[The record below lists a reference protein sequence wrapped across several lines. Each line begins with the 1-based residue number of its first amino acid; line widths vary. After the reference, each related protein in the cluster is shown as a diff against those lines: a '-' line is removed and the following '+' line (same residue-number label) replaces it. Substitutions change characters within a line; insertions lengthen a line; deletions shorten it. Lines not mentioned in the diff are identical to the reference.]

1 MPALPF
7 YSLIGI
13 VLFFQL
19 LIPVGAHADETA
31 NTYRVAA
38 GQLSEAS
45 RVSAPTRDPRTGAP
59 DVSPMTSPTGDAL
72 LTLTQ
77 AESLAQAH
85 APWLAHHRTNAN
97 AAAER
102 VVYAGQ
108 LPDPQL
114 VFGAVNV
121 PTDNWSLDQ
130 EDMTMVAVGVRQSFP
145 PGDTLALRS
154 RRAEKELTREEAKIE
169 AERRLLV
176 KQIRQAW
183 LELYFQEESLRRL
196 LESRRLQ
203 NLQLE
208 AAQGRYRAAADMQ
221 QVLIRARQ
229 AVARINEREPMLKAQ
244 VARTRAQ
251 LGRWI
256 GAAAALPLPAALPV
270 LPTPAAAFDPAH
282 HPEWLASE
290 ATFDAARL
298 DVDMARQDYKPAWM
312 VDLSYGLRR
321 PMPDGTERSNMAT
334 AMVTLDMPLFP
345 GKRQDRR
352 LAEKQAMEN
361 GARFEIEDKRR
372 ELEAMYQSA
381 RADYAAL
388 AESAQIFEEQLLPAM
403 RRETQVTIAGFA
415 RDQSD
420 FRDAQLKV
428 IDSEL
433 EYTRVRVDLAK
444 TQAELLYLTG
454 E

>member
-1 MPALPF
+1 MPAFRF
-7 YSLIGI
+7 YSLIGM
-13 VLFFQL
+13 VLIFQL
-19 LIPVGAHADETA
+19 LAPASARAD
-31 NTYRVAA
+31 
-38 GQLSEAS
+38 
-45 RVSAPTRDPRTGAP
+45 
-59 DVSPMTSPTGDAL
+59 DVL

-77 AESLAQAH
+77 AESLAQTH

-114 VFGAVNV
+114 VIGAINV
-121 PTDNWSLDQ
+121 PTDTWSLDQ
-130 EDMTMVAVGVRQSFP
+130 EDMTMVAVGLRQSFP

-169 AERRLLV
+169 TERRLLV
-176 KQIRQAW
+176 KQVRQTW

-196 LESRRLQ
+196 QESRRLQ
-203 NLQLE
+203 QRQLE
-208 AAQGRYRAAADMQ
+208 AAQGRYRAAADLQ
-221 QVLIRARQ
+221 QVVIRARQ
-229 AVARINEREPMLKAQ
+229 AVARIDEREPMLKAQ
-244 VARTRAQ
+244 IARTRAQ

-270 LPTPAAAFDPAH
+270 LPAPATDFDAAR

-290 ATFDAARL
+290 AMSDAARIE
-298 DVDMARQDYKPAWM
+298 VDMARQDYKPAWM

-334 AMVTLDMPLFP
+334 AMLTFDMPLFP

-352 LAEKQAMEN
+352 LAEKQALEN
-361 GARFEIEDKRR
+361 GARFESEDKRR

-381 RADYAAL
+381 RAEYAAL
-388 AESAQIFEEQLLPAM
+388 AESARIFEAQLLPAM
-403 RRETQVTIAGFA
+403 RRESQVTIAGFA
-415 RDQSD
+415 RDQTEY
-420 FRDAQLKV
+420 RDAQMKV
-428 IDSEL
+428 LDAEL

-454 E
+454 EQP